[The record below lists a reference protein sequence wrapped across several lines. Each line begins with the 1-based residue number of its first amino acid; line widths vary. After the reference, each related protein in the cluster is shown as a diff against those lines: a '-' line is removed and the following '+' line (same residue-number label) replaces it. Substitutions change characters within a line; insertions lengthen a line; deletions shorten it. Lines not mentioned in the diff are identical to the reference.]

1 MPFYSRFLIER
12 TRGIGSSNMSDS
24 EYADTSNPNG
34 SLLPAVDSKEP
45 KFACSTNKHVVGVAA
60 LTPVAWSSDG
70 AWFVHATGDNSLH
83 VCSRPGASPTFKVHG
98 VLVGHSETVTCMV
111 TRSLLAFMN
120 LVSNCFSSTG
130 FSSHG
135 TDSSR
140 LRCCRRTLV
149 LECCRLQ
156 VRSTIIKIDG
166 AVQ

>member
-1 MPFYSRFLIER
+1 
-12 TRGIGSSNMSDS
+12 MSDS

-98 VLVGHSETVTCMV
+98 VLVGHSET
-111 TRSLLAFMN
+111 LP
-120 LVSNCFSSTG
+120 SSGTVVVG
-130 FSSHG
+130 GNECKSG
-135 TDSSR
+135 TDSVER
-140 LRCCRRTLV
+140 LGTSLSF
-149 LECCRLQ
+149 LFF
-156 VRSTIIKIDG
+156 
-166 AVQ
+166 

>member
-1 MPFYSRFLIER
+1 
-12 TRGIGSSNMSDS
+12 MSDN
-24 EYADTSNPNG
+24 EYADSSNPDG
-34 SLLPAVDSKEP
+34 SLLHSSDSKEP

-111 TRSLLAFMN
+111 TRNLLACIS
-120 LVSNCFSSTG
+120 LVTNSMSSTG
-130 FSSHG
+130 FSPHG
-135 TDSSR
+135 ADSSC
-140 LRCCRRTLV
+140 LRCRRRTLV

-156 VRSTIIKIDG
+156 VGSTRFIFLLCSRTDLR
-166 AVQ
+166 AVL